1 MGSLTL
7 QYPPMGGGSV
17 EGQVEGLRRY
27 LISLTEQLNGAD
39 WSAQAVLREV
49 SQAIDES
56 GMSGAER
63 QTVLGGWASLR
74 SLILKTADYAARESE
89 SFRAVLEG
97 KYVAVSTFGRY
108 QEELKLTLEA
118 NETAISQVYDYAAEI
133 EDTTNQLK
141 GTTDQLKDYTAGVN
155 NKLTVNSRQYV
166 KTGLLY
172 YNGVSPV
179 YGVGVGNIETT
190 VSQGSTVLD
199 RTRNELL
206 TVTPGRLSF
215 WQDGQE
221 VAYLTD
227 KKLHFPAG
235 TLEAYNAVLTGTV
248 TAAAGSSFGPWTVS
262 ETSIYRTENQWSG
275 SGLYFGT
282 EGLSI
287 KDAFAVDAGG
297 RLQATNAVVSGE
309 IVATSGFLGNW
320 QVEGDRLIGA
330 SSARIQIGDV
340 VFGEHGLETDEI
352 IEPVHLRQG
361 DIYGMSAINRR
372 IEKYGEGFF
381 IPLFHTSSNGSL
393 WPSFPMIEIGEL
405 INYIADTY
413 TGSSGAE
420 GSGSA
425 PSTGGGGGGG
435 TYANVCGYFG
445 GSNEN
450 QIKTRANI
458 NVNAGTNT
466 GDYCQPGY
474 YYTYD
479 QTMTV
484 TDPVYGQGLRVWA
497 ANMVE
502 YSTNNGTQISGP
514 TGRSWANGSFF
525 VQNGNVSRY
534 PGVQIVN

>member
-49 SQAIDES
+49 SQAIDGS
-56 GMSGAER
+56 GLPDAER

-141 GTTDQLKDYTAGVN
+141 GTTDQLKGYTAGVN

-190 VSQGSTVLD
+190 VSQGNTVLD

-248 TAAAGSSFGPWTVS
+248 TAAAGSSLGPWTVS

-320 QVEGDRLIGA
+320 QVEGDRLIG
-330 SSARIQIGDV
+330 SSNAKIQIGDV
-340 VFGEHGLETDEI
+340 VFNGYGIQTDGVVTPQNLALATAFDMERI
-352 IEPVHLRQG
+352 KK
-361 DIYGMSAINRR
+361 R
-372 IEKYGEGFF
+372 IERYGDSFL
-381 IPLFHTSSNGSL
+381 IPLLVVDSSGTLDNKL
-393 WPSFPMIEIGEL
+393 PMIEITAL

-413 TGSSGAE
+413 TDNSGTE
-420 GSGSA
+420 PGGGNA
-425 PSTGGGGGGG
+425 PTPGGGGGG

-445 GSNEN
+445 GTNEN

-502 YSTNNGTQISGP
+502 YTTNNGTQISGP

-525 VQNGNVSRY
+525 VQNGHVSRY

>member
-56 GMSGAER
+56 GMSDTQR

-141 GTTDQLKDYTAGVN
+141 GTTDQLKGYTAGVN

-166 KTGLLY
+166 KTGLRY

-248 TAAAGSSFGPWTVS
+248 TAAAGSSLGPWTVS

-320 QVEGDRLIGA
+320 QVEGDRLIG
-330 SSARIQIGDV
+330 SSNAKIQIGDV
-340 VFGEHGLETDEI
+340 VFNGYGIQTDGVVTPQNLALATAFDMERI
-352 IEPVHLRQG
+352 KK
-361 DIYGMSAINRR
+361 R
-372 IEKYGEGFF
+372 IERYGDSFL
-381 IPLFHTSSNGSL
+381 IPLLVVDSSGTLDNKL
-393 WPSFPMIEIGEL
+393 PMIEITAL

-413 TGSSGAE
+413 TDNSGTE
-420 GSGSA
+420 PGGGNA
-425 PSTGGGGGGG
+425 PTPGGGGGG

-445 GSNEN
+445 GTNEN

>member
-27 LISLTEQLNGAD
+27 LMSLTEQLNGAD

-56 GMSGAER
+56 GMSDTQR

-141 GTTDQLKDYTAGVN
+141 GTTDQLKGYTAGVN

-248 TAAAGSSFGPWTVS
+248 TAAAGSSLGPWTVS

-320 QVEGDRLIGA
+320 QVEGDRLIG
-330 SSARIQIGDV
+330 SSNAKIQIGDV
-340 VFGEHGLETDEI
+340 VFNGYGIQTDGVVTPQNLALATAFDMERI
-352 IEPVHLRQG
+352 KK
-361 DIYGMSAINRR
+361 R
-372 IEKYGEGFF
+372 IERYGDSFL
-381 IPLFHTSSNGSL
+381 IPLLVVDSSGTLDNKL
-393 WPSFPMIEIGEL
+393 PMIEITAL

-413 TGSSGAE
+413 TDNSGTE
-420 GSGSA
+420 PGGGNA
-425 PSTGGGGGGG
+425 PTPGGGGGG

-445 GSNEN
+445 GTNEN

>member
-1 MGSLTL
+1 M
-7 QYPPMGGGSV
+7 
-17 EGQVEGLRRY
+17 EGLRRY

-97 KYVAVSTFGRY
+97 KYVAVSTFGKY

-141 GTTDQLKDYTAGVN
+141 GTTDQLKGYTAGVN

-190 VSQGSTVLD
+190 VSQGNTVLD

-235 TLEAYNAVLTGTV
+235 TLEAYNAVLTGTL
-248 TAAAGSSFGPWTVS
+248 TAAAGSSLGPWTVS

-320 QVEGDRLIGA
+320 QVEGDRLIG
-330 SSARIQIGDV
+330 SSNAKIQIGDV
-340 VFGEHGLETDEI
+340 VFNGYGIQTDGVVTPQNLALATAFDMERI
-352 IEPVHLRQG
+352 KK
-361 DIYGMSAINRR
+361 R
-372 IEKYGEGFF
+372 IERYGDSFL
-381 IPLFHTSSNGSL
+381 IPLLVVDSSGTLDNKL
-393 WPSFPMIEIGEL
+393 PMIEITAL

-413 TGSSGAE
+413 TDNSGTE
-420 GSGSA
+420 PGGGNA
-425 PSTGGGGGGG
+425 PTPGGGGGG

-445 GSNEN
+445 GTNEN